1 MSDKILEFR
10 DVCKNFHQVKAVNNV
25 SFSLEKGE
33 VHALCGENGAGKSTL
48 MNLIAGV
55 YRYDSGD
62 MYLEGKKYQPRN
74 PAEARKCG
82 VNIVFQELSLFS
94 LQDAERNIFAGREKC
109 RGSILEHKRM
119 RHRTAEILQ
128 EMELDININVPVK
141 QLSIGQRQWIE
152 IARALAGEAKI
163 LILDEPNSALNM
175 YETQILFKLI
185 RELTAKGIN
194 LKFYI

>member
-152 IARALAGEAKI
+152 IARALAGEAKRYY
-163 LILDEPNSALNM
+163 LS
-175 YETQILFKLI
+175 
-185 RELTAKGIN
+185 
-194 LKFYI
+194 